1 MMNIIKAVLNVLLV
15 TIIVGLALSY
25 ISQLVTAMPDL
36 NFLEAIG
43 VYCLSLPIT
52 QLLKSAVGDNDE

>member
-1 MMNIIKAVLNVLLV
+1 MNRIRAVLNVLLI
-15 TIIVGLALSY
+15 TTIVGLAVSY
-25 ISQLVTAMPDL
+25 VSQLVTAMPDL

>member
-1 MMNIIKAVLNVLLV
+1 MNIIKAVLNVLLV